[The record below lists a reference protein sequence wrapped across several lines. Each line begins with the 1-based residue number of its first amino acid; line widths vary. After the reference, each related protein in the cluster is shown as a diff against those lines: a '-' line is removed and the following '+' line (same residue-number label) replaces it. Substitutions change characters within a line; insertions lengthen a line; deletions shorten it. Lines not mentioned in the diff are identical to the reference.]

1 MHVPSTRL
9 TAMLP
14 SPPAYVSP
22 VHRVT
27 RVRVRS
33 KRARTRPDF
42 VVLYALAAIS
52 GMATGLFMSL
62 LA

>member
-1 MHVPSTRL
+1 MLHSPS
-9 TAMLP
+9 
-14 SPPAYVSP
+14 AYVSP

-42 VVLYALAAIS
+42 VVLYAVAAIA
-52 GMATGLFMSL
+52 GMATGLVMSV